1 MAPTYRSHSAGGLGG
16 ARTLDGGMI
25 LSEPTVY
32 IDFLCPWAY
41 RGAMWLAEV
50 EKAGRIRPQFR
61 FFSLSQNHDARQGS
75 PQPAVWE
82 RNPHA
87 KGLPA
92 FLAATAARAQGVE
105 AGERFR
111 LGLQR
116 ARHED
121 HLPVDERTTHRLVA
135 ERSELD
141 VARFERD
148 VEQSDFTTLA
158 REHSEAVRRGVFGV
172 PTLVWPEGRS
182 YYLKIT
188 ELIPPD
194 RAVAL
199 YDAIETVHRFGEVIE
214 IKTPESEGTL
224 AA

>member
-1 MAPTYRSHSAGGLGG
+1 MTV
-16 ARTLDGGMI
+16 
-25 LSEPTVY
+25 SEPTVY

-61 FFSLSQNHDARQGS
+61 FFSLSQNHATREGHAK
-75 PQPAVWE
+75 PPVWE
-82 RNPHA
+82 HDSHA

-92 FLAATAARAQGVE
+92 FLAATAARAQSAELG
-105 AGERFR
+105 ARFR
-111 LGLQR
+111 LALQR

-121 HLPVDERTTHRLVA
+121 HLPVDQAATHRVAA
-135 ERSELD
+135 ERAGLD
-141 VARFERD
+141 VARWERD
-148 VEQSDFTTLA
+148 LKATDFSTLA
-158 REHSEAVRRGVFGV
+158 GEHAEAVRRGVFGV

-188 ELIPPD
+188 ELIPAE
-194 RAVAL
+194 RAVPL

>member
-1 MAPTYRSHSAGGLGG
+1 MNV
-16 ARTLDGGMI
+16 
-25 LSEPTVY
+25 SEPTVY

-41 RGAMWLAEV
+41 RGSMWLADV
-50 EKAGRIRPQFR
+50 EKAGRIHPTYR
-61 FFSLSQNHDARQGS
+61 FFSLSQNHATRES
-75 PQPAVWE
+75 APAAPIWE
-82 RNPHA
+82 RDPKA

-92 FLAATAARAQGVE
+92 FIAATAARAQGE
-105 AGERFR
+105 AAGDRFR
-111 LGLQR
+111 LALQR

-121 HLPVDERTTHRLVA
+121 QLPVDQPTTHRLAA
-135 ERSELD
+135 ERAGLD
-141 VARFERD
+141 VVRFETD
-148 VEQSDFTTLA
+148 LKAADFTTLA
-158 REHSEAVRRGVFGV
+158 REHAEAVRRGVFGV

-188 ELIPPD
+188 DLIPAE
-194 RAVAL
+194 RAVPL

>member
-1 MAPTYRSHSAGGLGG
+1 MNV
-16 ARTLDGGMI
+16 
-25 LSEPTVY
+25 SEPTVY

-41 RGAMWLAEV
+41 RGSMWLAGV
-50 EKAGRIRPQFR
+50 EKAGRIHPTYR
-61 FFSLSQNHDARQGS
+61 FFSLSQNHATREGA
-75 PQPAVWE
+75 PAPPIWE
-82 RNPHA
+82 RDPRA

-92 FLAATAARAQGVE
+92 FLAATAARSQGE
-105 AGERFR
+105 AAGSHFR
-111 LGLQR
+111 LALQR

-121 HLPVDERTTHRLVA
+121 QLPVDDVTTHRLAA
-135 ERSELD
+135 ERAGLD
-141 VARFERD
+141 VGRFEMD
-148 VEQSDFTTLA
+148 LKAADFTTLA
-158 REHSEAVRRGVFGV
+158 REHADAVRRGVFGV

-188 ELIPPD
+188 DLIPAE
-194 RAVAL
+194 RAVPL